1 MNQEERMKKS
11 SAAPSNVGAYIAA
24 TPKRAQPML
33 RQLRRI
39 IKAAA
44 PDAEERISYRMPYYA
59 YRGRLA
65 YFAAFTNHVSIFVS
79 RAIVKAHRKDLG
91 RYKTSTATVQF
102 PIGTPI
108 PAGLVKKLVRA
119 QVRANDLRSG
129 GNWK

>member
-1 MNQEERMKKS
+1 MKAGRVMQARSKD
-11 SAAPSNVGAYIAA
+11 VGAYIQAA
-24 TPKRAQPML
+24 RKRAQPML

-59 YRGRLA
+59 FHGRLA

-79 RAIVKAHRKDLG
+79 RAIVKAHQKELG

-108 PAGLVKKLVRA
+108 PAALVKKLVKA
-119 QVRANDLRSG
+119 QVRENDRRSA
-129 GNWK
+129 KKRK